1 MQKQFD
7 NMQPNLGV
15 VSLIVNM
22 SIDNL
27 SCHLQ
32 VCSTAL
38 KVRILPVNTRHM
50 IHNRETDRQT
60 DRQTE
65 TETETETE
73 RQRQTDCDRDRER

>member
-32 VCSTAL
+32 VCNTAL
-38 KVRILPVNTRHM
+38 KVRILPVNTRHR

-60 DRQTE
+60 QRQRQRQRQRDRE
-65 TETETETE
+65 TET
-73 RQRQTDCDRDRER
+73 DRS